1 MIFNNQKGWDMM
13 GANKLS
19 QPEIREK
26 LTSSILQLLA
36 LLPEA
41 HRNIFIWKHYYG
53 WPESQIASRL
63 GCSTSEVENT
73 LDEIGRTLS
82 QRVQAILGN
91 ESTDLEQARQ
101 PDEFYA
107 TCHAYFLLVLQ
118 T

>member
-1 MIFNNQKGWDMM
+1 MTSMSKKRGWDMI

-26 LTSSILQLLA
+26 VTSSILQLLA

-53 WPESQIASRL
+53 WPEPQIASRL
-63 GCSTSEVENT
+63 GCSISDVEDT
-73 LDEIGRTLS
+73 LDEISRRLS
-82 QRVQAILGN
+82 QKTEAILR
-91 ESTDLEQARQ
+91 DVKDPARQ
-101 PDEFYA
+101 PLRSQP
-107 TCHAYFLLVLQ
+107 TGI